1 MSLEKDI
8 PRETEN
14 NNDVPLPND
23 QLIDALLE
31 EIIGGQSPPDLTSKI
46 LSQLRDSLPTTPQT
60 PVNDFDT
67 LPTPKSTTLA
77 RRRARS
83 HSLAVPVSMTLSVTA
98 ITLALVAIVLNSSS
112 SSTKNQGIANSQ
124 TQTSEKPTTLRVQQS
139 NGNSADPETP
149 EQETPNNLQITTL
162 VDSNSTKP
170 IGPSDVNAQVD
181 EIDSLPPIRQ
191 RWQHPLALANTN
203 TVAPVE
209 TEIILGRIRRELE
222 KQWNEH
228 GISPSEV
235 AVDLEWTRR
244 VYLRLIG
251 RVPTTDE
258 LERFSRSTKQ
268 PNQAN
273 PVNQAVAR
281 QQLVDNLLYGDIYR
295 AEFTQHWSTFWTNT
309 LIGRQGGLDGD
320 NANRGGLQQ
329 YLRESFAANK
339 PYDEIVFELI
349 SAQGAANAESEQ
361 FNGAVNFLL
370 ASLTKNDTT
379 LATSRISSIF
389 LGQKLQCAQCHHHPT
404 SDIAQD
410 HFWELD
416 AFLSGIQSTKING
429 QTILM
434 NVDAGGV
441 KTADGQIG
449 VFFERPNGVAQ
460 MVFPS
465 FLGHPPSEL
474 NTTAESPTGTQTIL
488 REQLAQFTSES
499 PLLAR
504 TLVNRLWS
512 HFLGFGF
519 TPSVDDMGP
528 HLAVSHPQLLS
539 ILSEQTESSNYDLKS
554 LMKWIVLSDP
564 FTRSSKY
571 SASNDIDSPELGDQP
586 LFSRYY
592 SRQLEPE
599 EVYRSLLVLSG
610 EKRSAATIGQ
620 QQLAQRTWLG
630 QFTKRMETDE
640 GDETNSF
647 DGNVHQSLVLMN
659 GDLMKQATSITS
671 TSVLGKIIKSHM
683 PINNKIDHLFLAAV
697 ARYPSANE
705 KKLIL
710 ALFAKPDIS
719 PEQIFQDIWWA
730 LLNSNEFILDH

>member
-1 MSLEKDI
+1 MSLENDT
-8 PRETEN
+8 PREPEN
-14 NNDVPLPND
+14 CNDVPLPND
-23 QLIDALLE
+23 PLIDALLE
-31 EIIGGQSPPDLTSKI
+31 EIIGGQSPPDLASQI
-46 LSQLRDSLPTTPQT
+46 LSQLHDSLPATPQT
-60 PVNDFDT
+60 PASELDSI
-67 LPTPKSTTLA
+67 PTPKSTTVA
-77 RRRARS
+77 RRRVRRKS
-83 HSLAVPVSMTLSVTA
+83 FAVPVSMALSVAA
-98 ITLALVAIVLNSSS
+98 ITLALVAIVLNSPY
-112 SSTKNQGIANSQ
+112 SSTNNQGIANNP
-124 TQTSEKPTTLRVQQS
+124 THTSENPSTPRRQQS
-139 NGNSADPETP
+139 NVNSTDSETPQPATSNDLQIATSADPTGP
-149 EQETPNNLQITTL
+149 IT
-162 VDSNSTKP
+162 P
-170 IGPSDVNAQVD
+170 IGPSTVNTQAGG
-181 EIDSLPPIRQ
+181 IDSLPPIHQ
-191 RWQHPLALANTN
+191 RWQHPLALANAHN
-203 TVAPVE
+203 VAPAE
-209 TEIILGRIRRELE
+209 TDIILSRIRRELE
-222 KQWNEH
+222 KKWNEN

-235 AVDLEWTRR
+235 AVDLEWARR

-258 LERFSRSTKQ
+258 LERFSRTA
-268 PNQAN
+268 NQAN
-273 PVNQAVAR
+273 QAGAR
-281 QQLVDNLLYGDIYR
+281 QQLVDTLLYGDIYQT
-295 AEFTQHWSTFWTNT
+295 EFTQHWSTFWTNT

-339 PYDEIVFELI
+339 PYDEMVFELI
-349 SAQGAANAESEQ
+349 SAQGAADAESEQ

-370 ASLTKNDTT
+370 ASFTNNDTT

-416 AFLSGIQSTKING
+416 AFLSGTQATKVNG
-429 QTILM
+429 QTILT
-434 NVDAGGV
+434 NVDSGGI
-441 KTADGQIG
+441 KTADGRIG

-474 NTTAESPTGTQTIL
+474 NATADSSTSNQTIL
-488 REQLAQFTSES
+488 REQFAQLTSES

-564 FTRSSKY
+564 FSRSSKY
-571 SASNDIDSPELGDQP
+571 STSNDIDSPELGDQP

-592 SRQLEPE
+592 SRQLDPE
-599 EVYRSLLVLSG
+599 EVYQSLLVLSG
-610 EKRSAATIGQ
+610 KKRSATMIGQ

-630 QFTKRMETDE
+630 QFTKPMETDE

-647 DGNVHQSLVLMN
+647 DGAIQQSLVLMN
-659 GDLMKQATSITS
+659 GDLMKQATSITN
-671 TSVLGKIIKSHM
+671 TSVLGKIIQSPM
-683 PINNKIDHLFLAAV
+683 PVTKKIDHLFLAAV
-697 ARYPSANE
+697 ARYPSTHE
-705 KKLIL
+705 KQLIL
-710 ALFAKPDIS
+710 TLFAKPNVS
-719 PEQIFQDIWWA
+719 PEQVFQDIWWA

>member
-1 MSLEKDI
+1 MSLENNI

-14 NNDVPLPND
+14 NNNVPLPND
-23 QLIDALLE
+23 PLIDALLE
-31 EIIGGQSPPDLTSKI
+31 EIIGGQSPPDLASQI
-46 LSQLRDSLPTTPQT
+46 LSQLHDSLPATPQT
-60 PVNDFDT
+60 PINN
-67 LPTPKSTTLA
+67 LNSIPTPKPTAVA
-77 RRRARS
+77 RRRARRRS
-83 HSLAVPVSMTLSVTA
+83 FAVPASLALSVTA
-98 ITLALVAIVLNSSS
+98 ITLALVAIVLNSPYSP
-112 SSTKNQGIANSQ
+112 TNNQGVTSNQ
-124 TQTSEKPTTLRVQQS
+124 TQTPEKPDTLRAQS
-139 NGNSADPETP
+139 SKGNLRDSGSPK
-149 EQETPNNLQITTL
+149 QETPNNLQITTAD
-162 VDSNSTKP
+162 DSDSTKP
-170 IGPSDVNAQVD
+170 ITPMSPSDVNTQASGS
-181 EIDSLPPIRQ
+181 DSLPSIQP
-191 RWQHPLALANTN
+191 RWQHPLALANPN
-203 TVAPVE
+203 TVTTAK
-209 TEIILGRIRRELE
+209 TDIILRRIRRELE
-222 KQWNEH
+222 KKWNEN

-235 AVDLEWTRR
+235 AVDLEWARR

-251 RVPTTDE
+251 RVPTTGE
-258 LERFSRSTKQ
+258 LERFNRTSKQ
-268 PNQAN
+268 PNQIN
-273 PVNQAVAR
+273 ETDAR

-295 AEFTQHWSTFWTNT
+295 LEFTQHWSTFWTNT
-309 LIGRQGGLDGD
+309 LIGRQGGIADD

-339 PYDEIVFELI
+339 PYDEMVFELI
-349 SAQGAANAESEQ
+349 SAKGAADSESDQ

-370 ASLTKNDTT
+370 ASFTKNDTT
-379 LATSRISSIF
+379 LATSRISSVF

-416 AFLSGIQSTKING
+416 AFLSGIQATKVNG
-429 QTILM
+429 QTILT
-434 NVDAGGV
+434 NVDSAGV
-441 KTADGQIG
+441 KTTDGRIG

-474 NTTAESPTGTQTIL
+474 TGTVNSSNGNQTIL
-488 REQLAQFTSES
+488 REQLAQLTSES

-539 ILSEQTESSNYDLKS
+539 ILSAQTESSNYDLKL

-564 FTRSSKY
+564 FARSSKY
-571 SASNDIDSPELGDQP
+571 STSNDIDSPELGDQP

-599 EVYRSLLVLSG
+599 EVYQSLLVMSG
-610 EKRSAATIGQ
+610 KKRSATTIGQ

-630 QFTKRMETDE
+630 QFTKPMGTDE

-647 DGNVHQSLVLMN
+647 DGDVHQSLVLMN

-671 TSVLGKIIKSHM
+671 TSVLGKIIKSPM
-683 PINNKIDHLFLAAV
+683 PVNNKVDHLFLAAV
-697 ARYPSANE
+697 ARYPTANE

-710 ALFAKPDIS
+710 ALFAKPDVS

>member
-1 MSLEKDI
+1 MSLENDI
-8 PRETEN
+8 PRQIEN
-14 NNDVPLPND
+14 TDVPLPND

-31 EIIGGQSPPDLTSKI
+31 EVIGGQSPPDLTSQI
-46 LSQLRDSLPTTPQT
+46 LSQLRDSLPMTPQT
-60 PVNDFDT
+60 SVNDLDSI
-67 LPTPKSTTLA
+67 PTPKSKTIT

-83 HSLAVPVSMTLSVTA
+83 HSFAVPVSMTLSVTA
-98 ITLALVAIVLNSSS
+98 ITLALGAIVLNSPYL
-112 SSTKNQGIANSQ
+112 STNNQRVANSL
-124 TQTSEKPTTLRVQQS
+124 TQTSKKPSALHVQQS
-139 NGNSADPETP
+139 NTNSTGSETSK
-149 EQETPNNLQITTL
+149 QETPNNLQITTL
-162 VDSNSTKP
+162 DDPNSIKP
-170 IGPSDVNAQVD
+170 ISPSDVNAPIGI
-181 EIDSLPPIRQ
+181 IDSLPPVRQ

-203 TVAPVE
+203 TVASVE
-209 TEIILGRIRRELE
+209 TETILRRIHRELE
-222 KQWNEH
+222 KQWNEN

-235 AVDLEWTRR
+235 AVDLEWARR

-258 LERFSRSTKQ
+258 LERFNRTTKQ
-268 PNQAN
+268 ADS
-273 PVNQAVAR
+273 R

-295 AEFTQHWSTFWTNT
+295 AEFTQHWSTFWTNA
-309 LIGRQGGLDGD
+309 LIGRHGGLDGD
-320 NANRGGLQQ
+320 NANRGGLQE

-349 SAQGAANAESEQ
+349 SATGAADAESEQ

-379 LATSRISSIF
+379 LATSRISSVF

-416 AFLSGIQSTKING
+416 AFLSGIQSTKVNG

-434 NVDAGGV
+434 NVDSGGV

-474 NTTAESPTGTQTIL
+474 NTTAKPPTGSQTIL

-539 ILSEQTESSNYDLKS
+539 ILSAQTESSNYDLKS
-554 LMKWIVLSDP
+554 LMQWIVLSDP

-571 SASNDIDSPELGDQP
+571 STSNDIDSPELGDQP

-610 EKRSAATIGQ
+610 AKRSATTIGQ

-659 GDLMKQATSITS
+659 GDLMKQATNITS
-671 TSVLGKIIKSHM
+671 TSVLGKIIKSNM
-683 PINNKIDHLFLAAV
+683 PDNKKVDHLFLAAV

-705 KKLIL
+705 KTLIL
-710 ALFAKPDIS
+710 ALFTKPDVS
-719 PEQIFQDIWWA
+719 PEQVFQDIWWA

>member
-1 MSLEKDI
+1 MSLENEM

-23 QLIDALLE
+23 PLIDALLE
-31 EIIGGQSPPDLTSKI
+31 EIIGGQSPPDLASQI

-60 PVNDFDT
+60 TVNDLDS
-67 LPTPKSTTLA
+67 LPTPNSSAIA

-83 HSLAVPVSMTLSVTA
+83 HSFAVPVSMTLSVTA
-98 ITLALVAIVLNSSS
+98 ITLALVAIVLNSPYR
-112 SSTKNQGIANSQ
+112 STNNQSIANSQ
-124 TQTSEKPTTLRVQQS
+124 THTSENPGRLRVQQT
-139 NGNSADPETP
+139 NDNSEDSANPK
-149 EQETPNNLQITTL
+149 QKTPNNLQITTSDDL
-162 VDSNSTKP
+162 NSTRP
-170 IGPSDVNAQVD
+170 IGPSDVNTQVGG
-181 EIDSLPPIRQ
+181 IDSLPPIRQ

-203 TVAPVE
+203 TVAPAE
-209 TEIILGRIRRELE
+209 TEIILDRIRRELE
-222 KQWNEH
+222 KQWNEN

-235 AVDLEWTRR
+235 AVDLEWARR

-258 LERFSRSTKQ
+258 LERFSRTTNQ
-268 PNQAN
+268 PNQS
-273 PVNQAVAR
+273 NQAGAR
-281 QQLVDNLLYGDIYR
+281 QQLVDNLLYGDMYR
-295 AEFTQHWSTFWTNT
+295 SEFTQHWSTFWTNT
-309 LIGRQGGLDGD
+309 LIGRHGGLDGD

-379 LATSRISSIF
+379 LATSRISSVF

-416 AFLSGIQSTKING
+416 AFLSGIQSTKVNG

-434 NVDAGGV
+434 NVDSGGV
-441 KTADGQIG
+441 KTTNGRIG

-465 FLGHPPSEL
+465 FLGHSPSEL
-474 NTTAESPTGTQTIL
+474 NTTAESPTGGQTIL

-528 HLAVSHPQLLS
+528 HLSVSHPQLLS

-571 SASNDIDSPELGDQP
+571 STSNDIDSPELGDQP

-610 EKRSAATIGQ
+610 EKRSATTIGQ

-647 DGNVHQSLVLMN
+647 DGNVQQSLALMN

-683 PINNKIDHLFLAAV
+683 PINNKVDHLFLAAV

-710 ALFAKPDIS
+710 ALFGKPDVS

>member
-1 MSLEKDI
+1 M
-8 PRETEN
+8 
-14 NNDVPLPND
+14 
-23 QLIDALLE
+23 
-31 EIIGGQSPPDLTSKI
+31 
-46 LSQLRDSLPTTPQT
+46 
-60 PVNDFDT
+60 
-67 LPTPKSTTLA
+67 
-77 RRRARS
+77 
-83 HSLAVPVSMTLSVTA
+83 
-98 ITLALVAIVLNSSS
+98 
-112 SSTKNQGIANSQ
+112 
-124 TQTSEKPTTLRVQQS
+124 
-139 NGNSADPETP
+139 
-149 EQETPNNLQITTL
+149 
-162 VDSNSTKP
+162 
-170 IGPSDVNAQVD
+170 
-181 EIDSLPPIRQ
+181 
-191 RWQHPLALANTN
+191 ANTH
-203 TVAPVE
+203 TAAPVE
-209 TEIILGRIRRELE
+209 TDVILSRIHRELE
-222 KQWNEH
+222 KKWHEN

-235 AVDLEWTRR
+235 AVDLEWARR
-244 VYLRLIG
+244 LYLRLIG

-258 LERFSRSTKQ
+258 LDRFNRISKQST
-268 PNQAN
+268 QAET
-273 PVNQAVAR
+273 R
-281 QQLVDNLLYGDIYR
+281 QQLVDTLLYGDIYQT
-295 AEFTQHWSTFWTNT
+295 EFTQHWSTFWTNT

-339 PYDEIVFELI
+339 PYDQMVFELI
-349 SAQGAANAESEQ
+349 SAKGAADAESEQ

-379 LATSRISSIF
+379 LATSRISSVF

-416 AFLSGIQSTKING
+416 AFLSGIQATKVNG
-429 QTILM
+429 QTILT
-434 NVDAGGV
+434 NVDSGGV
-441 KTADGQIG
+441 QTADGRVG

-465 FLGHPPSEL
+465 FLGHLPSKL
-474 NTTAESPTGTQTIL
+474 TSTAESSTSDQTVP
-488 REQLAQFTSES
+488 REQLAQLTSES

-504 TLVNRLWS
+504 TLVNRLWN

-539 ILSEQTESSNYDLKS
+539 ILSEQIESSNYDLKS

-564 FTRSSKY
+564 FARSSKY
-571 SASNDIDSPELGDQP
+571 STSNDIDSPELGDQP

-599 EVYRSLLVLSG
+599 EVYQSLLVLSG
-610 EKRSAATIGQ
+610 KKRSPRTIGQ

-630 QFTKRMETDE
+630 QFTKPMETDE

-647 DGNVHQSLVLMN
+647 DGDVHQSLVLMN

-671 TSVLGKIIKSHM
+671 TSVLGKIINSPM
-683 PINNKIDHLFLAAV
+683 PVNDKVEHLFLAAV
-697 ARYPSANE
+697 ARYPSVNE

-710 ALFAKPDIS
+710 ALFAKPDVAS
-719 PEQIFQDIWWA
+719 EQIFQDVWWA

>member
-1 MSLEKDI
+1 
-8 PRETEN
+8 
-14 NNDVPLPND
+14 
-23 QLIDALLE
+23 
-31 EIIGGQSPPDLTSKI
+31 
-46 LSQLRDSLPTTPQT
+46 
-60 PVNDFDT
+60 
-67 LPTPKSTTLA
+67 
-77 RRRARS
+77 
-83 HSLAVPVSMTLSVTA
+83 
-98 ITLALVAIVLNSSS
+98 
-112 SSTKNQGIANSQ
+112 
-124 TQTSEKPTTLRVQQS
+124 
-139 NGNSADPETP
+139 
-149 EQETPNNLQITTL
+149 
-162 VDSNSTKP
+162 
-170 IGPSDVNAQVD
+170 
-181 EIDSLPPIRQ
+181 
-191 RWQHPLALANTN
+191 
-203 TVAPVE
+203 VAPVE
-209 TEIILGRIRRELE
+209 TDVILSRIHRELE
-222 KQWNEH
+222 KKWHEN

-235 AVDLEWTRR
+235 AVDLEWARR
-244 VYLRLIG
+244 LYLRLIG

-258 LERFSRSTKQ
+258 LDRFNRISKQST
-268 PNQAN
+268 QAET
-273 PVNQAVAR
+273 R
-281 QQLVDNLLYGDIYR
+281 QQLVDTLLYGDIYLT
-295 AEFTQHWSTFWTNT
+295 EFTQHWSTFWTNT

-339 PYDEIVFELI
+339 PYDQMVFELI
-349 SAQGAANAESEQ
+349 SAKGAADAESEQ

-379 LATSRISSIF
+379 LATSRISSVF

-416 AFLSGIQSTKING
+416 AFLSGIQATKVNG
-429 QTILM
+429 QTILT
-434 NVDAGGV
+434 NVDSGGV
-441 KTADGQIG
+441 QTADGRVG

-465 FLGHPPSEL
+465 FLGHLPSKL
-474 NTTAESPTGTQTIL
+474 TSTAESSTSDQTVP
-488 REQLAQFTSES
+488 REQLAQLTSES

-504 TLVNRLWS
+504 TLVNRLWN

-539 ILSEQTESSNYDLKS
+539 ILSEQMESSNYDLKS

-564 FTRSSKY
+564 FARSSKY
-571 SASNDIDSPELGDQP
+571 STSNDIDSPELGDQP

-599 EVYRSLLVLSG
+599 EVYQSLLVLSG
-610 EKRSAATIGQ
+610 KKRSPRTIGQ

-630 QFTKRMETDE
+630 QFTKPMETDE

-647 DGNVHQSLVLMN
+647 DGDVHQSLVLMN
-659 GDLMKQATSITS
+659 GELMKQATSITS
-671 TSVLGKIIKSHM
+671 TSVLGKIINSPM
-683 PINNKIDHLFLAAV
+683 PVNDKVEHLFLAAV
-697 ARYPSANE
+697 ARYPSINE

-710 ALFAKPDIS
+710 ALFAKPDVAS
-719 PEQIFQDIWWA
+719 EQIFQDVWWA

>member
-1 MSLEKDI
+1 MSLENNM
-8 PRETEN
+8 PRETAN
-14 NNDVPLPND
+14 SNDVPLPSD
-23 QLIDALLE
+23 PLIDALLE
-31 EIIGGQSPPDLTSKI
+31 EIIGGQSPPDLAVEI
-46 LSQLRDSLPTTPQT
+46 LSQLHDTLPATLPM
-60 PVNDFDT
+60 PGNDFDSI
-67 LPTPKSTTLA
+67 LTPKSTVVARRKA
-77 RRRARS
+77 RRRSFAI
-83 HSLAVPVSMTLSVTA
+83 PVSMVLSVTA
-98 ITLALVAIVLNSSS
+98 IALALVAIVLNSPDSS
-112 SSTKNQGIANSQ
+112 ISNQNIANEQ
-124 TQTSEKPTTLRVQQS
+124 TQTIENPNTPRIVQS
-139 NGNSADPETP
+139 NDNSPDSENPS
-149 EQETPNNLQITTL
+149 NLQITA
-162 VDSNSTKP
+162 VDDSNSNKA
-170 IGPSDVNAQVD
+170 IDPSNL
-181 EIDSLPPIRQ
+181 DSPHTSGTDSFPPIQQ
-191 RWQHPLALANTN
+191 RWQHPLALANTH

-209 TEIILGRIRRELE
+209 TDVILSRIHRELE
-222 KQWNEH
+222 KKWHEN

-235 AVDLEWTRR
+235 AVDLEWARR
-244 VYLRLIG
+244 LYLRLIG

-258 LERFSRSTKQ
+258 LDRFNRISKQST
-268 PNQAN
+268 QAET
-273 PVNQAVAR
+273 R
-281 QQLVDNLLYGDIYR
+281 QQLVDTLLYGDIYQT
-295 AEFTQHWSTFWTNT
+295 EFTQHWSTFWTNT

-339 PYDEIVFELI
+339 PYDQMVFELI
-349 SAQGAANAESEQ
+349 SAKGAADAESEQ

-379 LATSRISSIF
+379 LATSRISSVF

-416 AFLSGIQSTKING
+416 AFLSGIQATKVNG
-429 QTILM
+429 QTILT
-434 NVDAGGV
+434 NVDSGGV
-441 KTADGQIG
+441 QTADGRVG

-465 FLGHPPSEL
+465 FLGHLPSKL
-474 NTTAESPTGTQTIL
+474 TSTAESSTSDQTVP
-488 REQLAQFTSES
+488 REQLAQLTSES

-504 TLVNRLWS
+504 TLVNRLWN

-539 ILSEQTESSNYDLKS
+539 ILSEQIESSNYDLKS

-564 FTRSSKY
+564 FARSSKY
-571 SASNDIDSPELGDQP
+571 STSNDIDSPELGDQP

-599 EVYRSLLVLSG
+599 EVYQSLLVLSG
-610 EKRSAATIGQ
+610 KKRSPRTIGQ

-630 QFTKRMETDE
+630 QFTKPMETDE

-647 DGNVHQSLVLMN
+647 DGDVHQSLVLMN
-659 GDLMKQATSITS
+659 GELMKQATSITS
-671 TSVLGKIIKSHM
+671 TSVLGKIINSPM
-683 PINNKIDHLFLAAV
+683 PVNDKVEHLFLAAV
-697 ARYPSANE
+697 ARYPSINE

-710 ALFAKPDIS
+710 ALFAKPDVAS
-719 PEQIFQDIWWA
+719 EQIFQDVWWA

>member
-1 MSLEKDI
+1 MSLENDM
-8 PRETEN
+8 PQETEN

-23 QLIDALLE
+23 PLIDALLE
-31 EIIGGQSPPDLTSKI
+31 EIIGGQSPPDLASQI
-46 LSQLRDSLPTTPQT
+46 LSQLHDSLPATPQT
-60 PVNDFDT
+60 PVNDLDSI
-67 LPTPKSTTLA
+67 PTPKSTIVA
-77 RRRARS
+77 RRRARRRS
-83 HSLAVPVSMTLSVTA
+83 FAVPVSMALSVTA
-98 ITLALVAIVLNSSS
+98 ITLALVAIVLNSPD
-112 SSTKNQGIANSQ
+112 SSTNNQGVANNQ
-124 TQTSEKPTTLRVQQS
+124 TQTVENPSTPHIQQS
-139 NGNSADPETP
+139 NGNSTDPETP
-149 EQETPNNLQITTL
+149 QQETPNNLQITTA
-162 VDSNSTKP
+162 DDPNSNRP
-170 IGPSDVNAQVD
+170 IGPADVNTQAD
-181 EIDSLPPIRQ
+181 GIDSLPPIHQ

-203 TVAPVE
+203 TVVPAE
-209 TEIILGRIRRELE
+209 TDIILRRIRRELE
-222 KQWNEH
+222 KKWNEN

-235 AVDLEWTRR
+235 AVDLEWARR

-258 LERFSRSTKQ
+258 LERFNRTSKQ
-268 PNQAN
+268 PN
-273 PVNQAVAR
+273 PSNQADAR
-281 QQLVDNLLYGDIYR
+281 QQLVDTLLYGDIYR
-295 AEFTQHWSTFWTNT
+295 TEFTQHWSTFWTNT
-309 LIGRQGGLDGD
+309 LIGRQGGLGGD

-339 PYDEIVFELI
+339 PYDEMVFELI
-349 SAQGAANAESEQ
+349 SAKGAAEAESEQ

-416 AFLSGIQSTKING
+416 AFLSGIQATKVNG
-429 QTILM
+429 QTILTD
-434 NVDAGGV
+434 VDSGGV
-441 KTADGQIG
+441 KTADGRVG

-465 FLGHPPSEL
+465 FLGHPPSQL
-474 NTTAESPTGTQTIL
+474 NTTSDSSTGDQTIL
-488 REQLAQFTSES
+488 REQLAQLTSES

-512 HFLGFGF
+512 HFLGYGF

-528 HLAVSHPQLLS
+528 HLAVSHPQLLL

-564 FTRSSKY
+564 FARSSKY
-571 SASNDIDSPELGDQP
+571 STSNDIDSPELGDQP

-599 EVYRSLLVLSG
+599 EVYQSLLVLSG
-610 EKRSAATIGQ
+610 KKRSATTIGQ

-630 QFTKRMETDE
+630 QFTKRMETDD

-647 DGNVHQSLVLMN
+647 DGDVHQSLVLMN

-671 TSVLGKIIKSHM
+671 TSVLGKIIKSPM
-683 PINNKIDHLFLAAV
+683 PINNKIDHLFLASV

>member
-1 MSLEKDI
+1 MSLENDN

-14 NNDVPLPND
+14 DADTRLPND
-23 QLIDALLE
+23 PLIDALLE
-31 EIIGGQSPPDLTSKI
+31 EIIGGQSPPDLATQI
-46 LSQLRDSLPTTPQT
+46 LSQLHDSLPTTTQP
-60 PVNDFDT
+60 PVNDLDSI
-67 LPTPKSTTLA
+67 PTPKSTVVARHRA
-77 RRRARS
+77 RRRS
-83 HSLAVPVSMTLSVTA
+83 FAVPISMALSVTA
-98 ITLALVAIVLNSSS
+98 ITLALVAIALNSPSN
-112 SSTKNQGIANSQ
+112 STNSHGVANNQ
-124 TQTSEKPTTLRVQQS
+124 TQPSEKPSLPIQQS
-139 NGNSADPETP
+139 NDNSTDSETLK
-149 EQETPNNLQITTL
+149 QETPNSPQIATS
-162 VDSNSTKP
+162 DNPHSTRP
-170 IGPSDVNAQVD
+170 IGPSDVNTQAGGTD
-181 EIDSLPPIRQ
+181 ALPPVQQ
-191 RWQHPLALANTN
+191 RWQHPLALADTN
-203 TVAPVE
+203 TVVPVE
-209 TEIILGRIRRELE
+209 TDIILSRIRRELE
-222 KQWNEH
+222 KKWNEN
-228 GISPSEV
+228 GVSPSEV
-235 AVDLEWTRR
+235 AVNLEWARR

-258 LERFSRSTKQ
+258 LERFNRKSKQ
-268 PNQAN
+268 PAEL
-273 PVNQAVAR
+273 ADAR
-281 QQLVDNLLYGDIYR
+281 QQLVDTLLYGDIYQT
-295 AEFTQHWSTFWTNT
+295 EFTQHWSTFWTNA

-339 PYDEIVFELI
+339 PYDEMVFELI
-349 SAQGAANAESEQ
+349 SAIGAADAESEQ

-416 AFLSGIQSTKING
+416 AFLSGVQATKVNG
-429 QTILM
+429 QTILT
-434 NVDAGGV
+434 NVDSNGV
-441 KTADGQIG
+441 KTPDGRVG
-449 VFFERPNGVAQ
+449 VFFERPNGIAQ
-460 MVFPS
+460 MVFPA
-465 FLGHPPSEL
+465 FLGHPPNAL
-474 NTTAESPTGTQTIL
+474 KTTAAAESSTGDQAIL
-488 REQLAQFTSES
+488 REQLAQLTSES

-528 HLAVSHPQLLS
+528 HLAVSHPQLLL

-599 EVYRSLLVLSG
+599 EVYQSLLVLSG
-610 EKRSAATIGQ
+610 KTRSATTIGQ

-630 QFTKRMETDE
+630 QFTKPMGTDE

-671 TSVLGKIIKSHM
+671 TSVLGKIIKSPM
-683 PINNKIDHLFLAAV
+683 PVNNKIDHLFLAAV

-710 ALFAKPDIS
+710 ALFAKPDVS
-719 PEQIFQDIWWA
+719 PEQIYQDIWWA

>member
-1 MSLEKDI
+1 MSLENDN

-14 NNDVPLPND
+14 DADTRLPND
-23 QLIDALLE
+23 PLIDALLE
-31 EIIGGQSPPDLTSKI
+31 EIIGGQSPPNLATQI
-46 LSQLRDSLPTTPQT
+46 LSRLHDSLPTTQH
-60 PVNDFDT
+60 PVNDLDSI
-67 LPTPKSTTLA
+67 PTPKSTVGA
-77 RRRARS
+77 RRRARRR
-83 HSLAVPVSMTLSVTA
+83 SLAVPVSMALSVTA
-98 ITLALVAIVLNSSS
+98 ITLALVAIVLNSPSN
-112 SSTKNQGIANSQ
+112 STNIHGVANNQ
-124 TQTSEKPTTLRVQQS
+124 TQPSEKPSLPIQQS
-139 NGNSADPETP
+139 ND
-149 EQETPNNLQITTL
+149 
-162 VDSNSTKP
+162 NSTDSETLKQEAPNSPQIATADNPHSTRP
-170 IGPSDVNAQVD
+170 IGPSNVNTQAGG
-181 EIDSLPPIRQ
+181 IDALPPVQQ
-191 RWQHPLALANTN
+191 RWQHPLALADTN
-203 TVAPVE
+203 TVVPVE
-209 TEIILGRIRRELE
+209 TDIILSRIRRELE
-222 KQWNEH
+222 KKWNEN
-228 GISPSEV
+228 GVSPSEV
-235 AVDLEWTRR
+235 AVNLEWVRR

-258 LERFSRSTKQ
+258 LERFNRKSKQ
-268 PNQAN
+268 PAELGDAQL
-273 PVNQAVAR
+273 
-281 QQLVDNLLYGDIYR
+281 QLVDALLYGDIYQT
-295 AEFTQHWSTFWTNT
+295 EFTQHWSTFWTNA

-320 NANRGGLQQ
+320 NAKRGGLQQ

-339 PYDEIVFELI
+339 PYDEMVFELI
-349 SAQGAANAESEQ
+349 SAIGAADAESDQ

-404 SDIAQD
+404 SDIAQN

-416 AFLSGIQSTKING
+416 AFLSGVQATKVNG
-429 QTILM
+429 QTILT
-434 NVDAGGV
+434 NVDSNGV
-441 KTADGQIG
+441 KTPDGRVG

-460 MVFPS
+460 MVFPA
-465 FLGHPPSEL
+465 FLGHPPNAL
-474 NTTAESPTGTQTIL
+474 KTTAAAESSTGGQAIL
-488 REQLAQFTSES
+488 REQLAQLTSES

-528 HLAVSHPQLLS
+528 HLAVSHPQLLL

-599 EVYRSLLVLSG
+599 EVYQSLLVLSG
-610 EKRSAATIGQ
+610 KTRSATTISQ

-630 QFTKRMETDE
+630 QFTKPMGTDE

-659 GDLMKQATSITS
+659 GDLMKQATSVTS
-671 TSVLGKIIKSHM
+671 TSVLGKIIKNSM
-683 PINNKIDHLFLAAV
+683 PVNNQIDHLFLAAV

-710 ALFAKPDIS
+710 ALFAKPDVS
-719 PEQIFQDIWWA
+719 PEQIYQDIWWA

>member
-1 MSLEKDI
+1 MSRENDI

-14 NNDVPLPND
+14 EAAVPLSND
-23 QLIDALLE
+23 SLIDALLD
-31 EIIGGQSPPDLTSKI
+31 EIIGGQAPPDLASQI
-46 LSQLRDSLPTTPQT
+46 LSQLHDSLPATPQT
-60 PVNDFDT
+60 PVNE
-67 LPTPKSTTLA
+67 LESIPTPKSTTVA
-77 RRRARS
+77 RRRARRRS
-83 HSLAVPVSMTLSVTA
+83 FAVPASMALSVIA
-98 ITLALVAIVLNSSS
+98 ITLALVAIVLNSPYLPTNNHS
-112 SSTKNQGIANSQ
+112 IAKSP
-124 TQTSEKPTTLRVQQS
+124 TQNSEKPTTPRVPQP
-139 NGNSADPETP
+139 NGNSTDSQTP
-149 EQETPNNLQITTL
+149 KKSNPNNTQITSSDDPIS
-162 VDSNSTKP
+162 VRP
-170 IGPSDVNAQVD
+170 IGPSDVNTQAD
-181 EIDSLPPIRQ
+181 GIDSLPPIHP

-203 TVAPVE
+203 TVAPAE
-209 TEIILGRIRRELE
+209 TELILRRIRRELE
-222 KQWNEH
+222 KKWNEN

-235 AVDLEWTRR
+235 AVDLEWARR

-258 LERFSRSTKQ
+258 LERFNRTTKQ
-268 PNQAN
+268 PNQKN
-273 PVNQAVAR
+273 AR
-281 QQLVDNLLYGDIYR
+281 QQLVDTLLYADIYQ

-309 LIGRQGGLDGD
+309 LIGRQGGLAGD
-320 NANRGGLQQ
+320 TANRGGLQQ
-329 YLRESFAANK
+329 YLRESFTANK
-339 PYDEIVFELI
+339 PYDKIVFELI
-349 SAQGAANAESEQ
+349 SAKGAADAESDQ

-389 LGQKLQCAQCHHHPT
+389 LGQKMQCAQCHHHPT

-416 AFLSGIQSTKING
+416 AFLSGIQATKVNG
-429 QTILM
+429 QTILT
-434 NVDAGGV
+434 NVDSGGI
-441 KTADGQIG
+441 KTDNGRVG

-474 NTTAESPTGTQTIL
+474 NTTESSTGDRAIL
-488 REQLAQFTSES
+488 REQLAQLTSES

-519 TPSVDDMGP
+519 TPAVDDMGP

-539 ILSEQTESSNYDLKS
+539 ILSEQTTSSNYDLKS

-599 EVYRSLLVLSG
+599 EVYQSLLALSG
-610 EKRSAATIGQ
+610 KKRSATTIGQ

-630 QFTKRMETDE
+630 QFTKPMETDE

-671 TSVLGKIIKSHM
+671 TSVLGKIINSSMLVNK
-683 PINNKIDHLFLAAV
+683 KIDHLFLAAV
-697 ARYPSANE
+697 ARYPSVNE
-705 KKLIL
+705 KELIL
-710 ALFAKPDIS
+710 ALFAKPDVS
-719 PEQIFQDIWWA
+719 AEQIFQDIWWA